1 MAGDYN
7 TVGEYQL
14 DRYDENIFV
23 AIITAVSNFKHFR
36 SQRRKLKEL
45 AEARKILDYRIV
57 EECVFSHSHFS
68 TICLAGYST
77 MRLEPSS
84 DIENTLLN
92 WEKAVINRY
101 EEPRIDEESGGR
113 L

>member
-1 MAGDYN
+1 
-7 TVGEYQL
+7 
-14 DRYDENIFV
+14 
-23 AIITAVSNFKHFR
+23 
-36 SQRRKLKEL
+36 
-45 AEARKILDYRIV
+45 
-57 EECVFSHSHFS
+57 
-68 TICLAGYST
+68 